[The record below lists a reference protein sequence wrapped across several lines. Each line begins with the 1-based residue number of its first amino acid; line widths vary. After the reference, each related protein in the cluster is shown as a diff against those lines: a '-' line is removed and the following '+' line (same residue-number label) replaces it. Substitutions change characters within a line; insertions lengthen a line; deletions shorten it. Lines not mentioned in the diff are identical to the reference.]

1 MYKIDYRQAQFL
13 TREDY
18 DETKLIFSLPV
29 SAASWIRET
38 YLKANRL
45 ILIVTVPFFKS
56 IINNADITLF
66 AYQNNEQL
74 LEMHLDDTIYYDKD
88 DLKYLWDLQRK
99 QQSDSDSAENREDFI
114 KHLTMLGADTELVS
128 GIADFLYQQ
137 VDDIEMKVSL
147 KVIRELFSTNY
158 SFQFAKMLKSAY
170 PGGDIFMTE
179 HESYFVYVYKGIAYD
194 INGVTNYNCQHL
206 VASDPVLES
215 VTSNLRKRETNATI
229 RLPVKARVCVV
240 NALNYEE
247 LNKLK
252 DKIDT
257 ESGFADNTTNPTRV
271 TAFDNVT
278 VRSQAQDLN
287 DAASK
292 AFFGEQSIHEDP
304 QDINDLL

>member
-1 MYKIDYRQAQFL
+1 MNKIDYRQAQFL
-13 TREDY
+13 TREDS

-29 SAASWIRET
+29 SAASWIREM
-38 YLKANRL
+38 YSEANRL
-45 ILIVTVPFFKS
+45 VLIVTVPFFKS

-66 AYQNNEQL
+66 AYQDNEQL
-74 LEMHLDDTIYYDKD
+74 LEMHLDDAIYYDKQ

-99 QQSDSDSAENREDFI
+99 QQSDSAENREDFI
-114 KHLTMLGADTELVS
+114 KRLTMLGADTELVS

-147 KVIRELFSTNY
+147 KVIMEFFSTNY
-158 SFQFAKMLKSAY
+158 SFQFAKMLKNAY
-170 PGGDIFMTE
+170 PGGGIYMTE
-179 HESYFVYVYKGIAYD
+179 HESHFVYVYKGIAYD
-194 INGVTNYNCQHL
+194 INGITNYNCQHL
-206 VASDPVLES
+206 IASDPVLES
-215 VTSNLRKRETNATI
+215 VASGLRKRETNTTI
-229 RLPVKARVCVV
+229 RLPVKAHVCVV

-247 LNKLK
+247 LIKLK
-252 DKIDT
+252 DKVNA
-257 ESGFADNTTNPTRV
+257 ESGFADNMPNPTRV
-271 TAFDNVT
+271 TAFDDVT